1 MVIWII
7 GLAGAGKTTVGRA
20 LHALLQQGGR
30 PVAFLDGDHLREMMD
45 NDLGH
50 TLEDRRRNGRRMSR
64 ICHYLDSQGMDVVC
78 ATLSQFDEHQS
89 WNRAN
94 NSRYF
99 EVYLDVPMDVLVS
112 RDQKGL
118 YSGALAGKIK
128 NVVGVDMPFPRPKNP
143 DMTITGTNETP
154 ETMAAAIMREI
165 EKSHPEW
172 SSRL

>member
-30 PVAFLDGDHLREMMD
+30 TVAFLDGDHVREMMD

-64 ICHYLDSQGMDVVC
+64 ICHYLDSQGIDVVC
-78 ATLSQFDEHQS
+78 ATLSQFDEHQG

-99 EVYLDVPMDVLVS
+99 EVYLDVPMAVLEA

-118 YSGALAGKIK
+118 YSGARAGKIRD
-128 NVVGVDMPFPRPKNP
+128 VVGVDMPFPPPKNP
-143 DMTITGTNETP
+143 DMVIAGLDTP
-154 ETMAAAIMREI
+154 DTMARNILAQIHRR
-165 EKSHPEW
+165 HPNW
-172 SSRL
+172 NSPA

>member
-7 GLAGAGKTTVGRA
+7 GLAGAGKTSVGRA
-20 LHALLQQGGR
+20 LHALMQQDGR
-30 PVAFLDGDHLREMMD
+30 TVAFLDGDHVREMMD

-50 TLEDRRRNGRRMSR
+50 TLEDRRKNGRRMTR
-64 ICHYLDSQGMDVVC
+64 ICHYLDSQGIDVVC

-99 EVYLDVPMDVLVS
+99 EVYLDVPMGVLEK

-128 NVVGVDMPFPRPKNP
+128 DVVGVDMPFPPPKNP
-143 DMTITGTNETP
+143 DLVIGHSQDMPAVIAQNIL
-154 ETMAAAIMREI
+154 AEI
-165 EKSHPEW
+165 RRRHPDW
-172 SSRL
+172 NNAT

>member
-7 GLAGAGKTTVGRA
+7 GLAGAGKTSVGRA
-20 LHALLQQGGR
+20 LHALLQQRGR
-30 PVAFLDGDHLREMMD
+30 PVAFLDGDHVREMMD

-50 TLEDRRRNGRRMSR
+50 TLEDRRKNGRRMSR
-64 ICHYLDSQGMDVVC
+64 ICHYLDSQGIDVVC

-99 EVYLDVPMDVLVS
+99 EVFLDVPMDVLMQ

-118 YSGALAGKIK
+118 YSGARAGTVKD
-128 NVVGVDMPFPRPKNP
+128 VVGVDMPFPPPKNP
-143 DMTITGTNETP
+143 DLVIARSNETP
-154 ETMAAAIMREI
+154 GAIAQSIMANIQR
-165 EKSHPEW
+165 SHPGW
-172 SSRL
+172 NTP

>member
-7 GLAGAGKTTVGRA
+7 GLAGAGKTSVGRA
-20 LHALLQQGGR
+20 LHALLQQSSR
-30 PVAFLDGDHLREMMD
+30 PAVFLDGDHVREMMD

-50 TLEDRRRNGRRMSR
+50 SLEDRRRNGRRMSR
-64 ICHYLDSQGMDVVC
+64 ICHYLDSQGIDVVC

-99 EVYLDVPMDVLVS
+99 EVFLDVPMDVLMQ

-118 YSGALAGKIK
+118 YSGARAGTVKD
-128 NVVGVDMPFPRPKNP
+128 VVGVDMPFPPPKNP
-143 DMTITGTNETP
+143 DLVIGHSNDTP
-154 ETMAAAIMREI
+154 DAIAQAILANIQR
-165 EKSHPEW
+165 SHPEW
-172 SSRL
+172 NTP

>member
-30 PVAFLDGDHLREMMD
+30 PVAFLDGDHAREMMD

-50 TLEDRRRNGRRMSR
+50 TLEDRRKNGRRMSR
-64 ICHYLDSQGMDVVC
+64 ICHYLDSQGIDVVC

-89 WNRAN
+89 WNRAS

-99 EVYLDVPMDVLVS
+99 EVYLDVPMEVLVA

-118 YSGALAGKIK
+118 YSSALAGRIK
-128 NVVGVDMPFPRPKNP
+128 DVVGVDMPFPPPKNP
-143 DMTITGTNETP
+143 DMVIRSTDAP
-154 ETMAAAIMREI
+154 DVMARNILAEI
-165 EKSHPEW
+165 HRKHPDW
-172 SSRL
+172 TRRA

>member
-7 GLAGAGKTTVGRA
+7 GLAGAGKTSVGRA
-20 LHALLQQGGR
+20 LHALLKESGR
-30 PVAFLDGDHLREMMD
+30 PVAFLDGDHVREMMD

-64 ICHYLDSQGMDVVC
+64 ICHYLDSQGIDVVC

-99 EVYLDVPMDVLVS
+99 EVYLDVPMAVLEQ

-118 YSGALAGKIK
+118 YSGARDGKIK
-128 NVVGVDMPFPRPKNP
+128 DVVGVDMPFPPPKNP
-143 DMTITGTNETP
+143 DLVIGHNGDAP
-154 ETMAAAIMREI
+154 AAIAQSILTGIRH
-165 EKSHPEW
+165 SHPDW
-172 SSRL
+172 NLS